1 MTKAEQVILHYPRL
15 DTVLMIEETIKKA
28 KTYPNKA
35 QLFRSLPKKMMYQT
49 FNLVL
54 DYLRRSNKIL
64 IDKDSSIVWIFVD
77 SPRLER
83 LVSRSVRVRRCTK

>member
-1 MTKAEQVILHYPRL
+1 MTKAKQEQIVLHYPRL
-15 DTVLMIEETIKKA
+15 DTVLMIEEAIKKA

-54 DYLRRSNKIL
+54 EYLEKSNKIF
-64 IDKDSSIVWIFVD
+64 IDKDGSIVWIFVD
-77 SPRLER
+77 NERLEN
-83 LVSRSVRVRRCTK
+83 LVKGSVRVR

>member
-49 FNLVL
+49 FNLIL
-54 DYLRRSNKIL
+54 DYLRRSNKIF
-64 IDKDSSIVWIFVD
+64 IDKDGSIVWIFVD

-83 LVSRSVRVRRCTK
+83 LVSRSVRVR

>member
-83 LVSRSVRVRRCTK
+83 LVSRSVRVK